1 MRTCNDYG
9 EKAPC
14 LKKWKNIFQKK
25 TAASRRRFPA
35 LFVEMAAADFEIAA
49 EEEKHIHN
57 LLSEIF
63 SLGKSEIDELIAG
76 AAIQRRKRNDIW
88 YFTNLIKGRF
98 SREQKKDILEKLWTL
113 IYADGRVDRYED
125 MLMRKVTTL
134 LGMEHHDMIEAKH
147 NAKKK

>member
-1 MRTCNDYG
+1 MFKKVEKYFSKENSG
-9 EKAPC
+9 EQEA
-14 LKKWKNIFQKK
+14 LSIK
-25 TAASRRRFPA
+25 TATAA
-35 LFVEMAAADFEIAA
+35 LFVEMAAADFEIVA

-63 SLGKSEIDELIAG
+63 SLGKSEIDELISG

-88 YFTNLIKGRF
+88 YFTNLIKSRF
-98 SREQKKDILEKLWTL
+98 SREQKKDILEKLWTV

-125 MLMRKVTTL
+125 MLIRKVTTL

>member
-1 MRTCNDYG
+1 MFKKVEKYFSKENSG
-9 EKAPC
+9 EQEA
-14 LKKWKNIFQKK
+14 LSIK
-25 TAASRRRFPA
+25 TATAA
-35 LFVEMAAADFEIAA
+35 LFVEMAAADFEIVA

-57 LLSEIF
+57 LLSVIF

-88 YFTNLIKGRF
+88 YFTNLIKSRF
-98 SREQKKDILEKLWTL
+98 SREQKKDILEKLWTV

-125 MLMRKVTTL
+125 MLIRKVTTL